1 MTVSADTIDRI
12 VANVMS
18 QLRSSGDGEARP
30 APQLPPASSPKI
42 VTIPE
47 TVVTAEIL
55 ETIASGSTVSVG
67 PKAIV
72 TPAGWDTVKARRL
85 KIQRGANRESG
96 RIAGQSVETAPAS
109 GNGLPPLLIVVRSTP
124 NVDQLWTDL
133 SGRWNRE
140 LLGCPDD
147 AARLAISAICRGETL
162 TVVILAEQVHRAA
175 CLSNRNDNV
184 KGAAVTGPGDIKA
197 VRKQLRANVWC
208 VDPGQRSY
216 FELKNIFRE
225 IHRNS

>member
-1 MTVSADTIDRI
+1 
-12 VANVMS
+12 
-18 QLRSSGDGEARP
+18 
-30 APQLPPASSPKI
+30 
-42 VTIPE
+42 
-47 TVVTAEIL
+47 
-55 ETIASGSTVSVG
+55 
-67 PKAIV
+67 
-72 TPAGWDTVKARRL
+72 
-85 KIQRGANRESG
+85 
-96 RIAGQSVETAPAS
+96 
-109 GNGLPPLLIVVRSTP
+109 
-124 NVDQLWTDL
+124 
-133 SGRWNRE
+133 
-140 LLGCPDD
+140 
-147 AARLAISAICRGETL
+147 LAISAICRGETL